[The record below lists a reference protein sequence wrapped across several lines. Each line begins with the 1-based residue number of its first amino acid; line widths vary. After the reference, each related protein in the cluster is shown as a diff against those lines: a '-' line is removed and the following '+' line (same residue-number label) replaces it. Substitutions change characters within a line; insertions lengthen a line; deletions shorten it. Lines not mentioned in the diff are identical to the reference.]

1 MNEFDNIKMRIK
13 MAIMLEP
20 TISLKI
26 QHDYCDMLEICN
38 TIEEI
43 PIQLQ
48 RYVKIVLT
56 EMKEE
61 QEENEEFKK
70 EIGDSFNINNLISSI
85 DNTIAEIENGN
96 NCDKKALEDQVEKY
110 RNKANELFDYIDET
124 GKVKINTDI
133 SLKVR
138 KYDWKRELRKA
149 LREVIVAL
157 NSDNYYNDYVKETD
171 NSDILWYVKSLK
183 ELENVFGKYNLYVQN
198 IMQNEE
204 LVQQYLNSRLVELNQ
219 EQLMMCLSYLLKKEQ
234 QSKGTIN
241 QYLDNRVLVR
251 IATLL
256 YNHLYNLI

>member
-43 PIQLQ
+43 PSELQ
-48 RYVKIVLT
+48 RFIKIVLT

-70 EIGDSFNINNLISSI
+70 EVGDSFNINNLVSSI
-85 DNTIAEIENGN
+85 DKTIAEIENGN
-96 NCDKKALEDQVEKY
+96 NYDEKELNGQVKNY
-110 RNKANELFDYIDET
+110 RNKANELFDYIDEN

-133 SLKVR
+133 TPRVR

-149 LREVIVAL
+149 LRGVIVAL
-157 NSDNYYNDYVKETD
+157 NSDNYYND
-171 NSDILWYVKSLK
+171 NNDIMWYAKSLK
-183 ELENVFGKYNLYVQN
+183 ELEDVFDKYNLYVQD
-198 IMQNEE
+198 IMQNED
-204 LVQQYLNSRLVELNQ
+204 LIQQYLNSRLLELS
-219 EQLMMCLSYLLKKEQ
+219 EDQLMMCLSYLLLKEQ
-234 QSKGTIN
+234 QEKGTIDK
-241 QYLDNRVLVR
+241 YLDNRVLVGL
-251 IATLL
+251 ATLL